1 MRRTFVFVLAF
12 LLVFSSLAFA
22 GKPIVKIAFI
32 GPLTGPAAFQGLGG
46 RNAFKLAI
54 TEAKKQDLPFK
65 LVPVILD
72 DQSDPTVAVNAALK
86 VCSDKRVLVSISHWN
101 SPCALATID
110 TFHRYGLATIV
121 WGAVHPGITQKGYK
135 EVSRIPTPLTFQN
148 KFAAKFLTNLGY
160 KTFAVIYETSDYG
173 KGHKDVF
180 TKAVKEL
187 GGEIVSED
195 GIVAGERN
203 FQPILTKIKAKN
215 PDVVYYGGYSPEAA
229 LIVTQMK
236 SVGLNAQFVGISG
249 ISDAKF
255 IKLAKE
261 NAEGTIGFVD
271 SPPMDK
277 LPKGKE
283 FMMKYKKAHFKED
296 IAPYSPHAYDATWI
310 AIEALKRAYP
320 ELKRKRVVEE
330 IRNTKD
336 YDGVL
341 GKISFDENGQS
352 NIVTIVARVVQDGK
366 WVLWE
371 ESEYAKGIRKLV
383 PPKNK

>member
-1 MRRTFVFVLAF
+1 MEFF
-12 LLVFSSLAFA
+12 LFSSFAFA

-46 RNAFKLAI
+46 RNAFKLALN
-54 TEAKKQDLPFK
+54 EAKKEDLPFK
-65 LVPVILD
+65 LIPVILD

-148 KFAAKFLTNLGY
+148 RFAAKFLTDLGY
-160 KTFAVIYETSDYG
+160 KRFAVVYETSDYG

-180 TKAVKEL
+180 TQAIKDL

-195 GIVAGERN
+195 GIVSGERN
-203 FQPILTKIKAKN
+203 FQPILTKIKSKN
-215 PDVVYYGGYSPEAA
+215 PDVVYYAGYSPEAA
-229 LIVTQMK
+229 LVASQMK
-236 SVGLNAQFVGISG
+236 SIGLNAQFVGISG
-249 ISDAKF
+249 ISDSKF
-255 IKLAKE
+255 IKLAGKA
-261 NAEGTIGFVD
+261 AEGTVGFVD

-283 FMMKYKKAHFKED
+283 FMKKYKRAGFKED
-296 IAPYSPHAYDATWI
+296 IATGIIVSSS
-310 AIEALKRAYP
+310 
-320 ELKRKRVVEE
+320 
-330 IRNTKD
+330 
-336 YDGVL
+336 
-341 GKISFDENGQS
+341 ISFKKIRVQYS
-352 NIVTIVARVVQDGK
+352 NISLARSQTNAIK
-366 WVLWE
+366 MIQQWN
-371 ESEYAKGIRKLV
+371 GIFSTAIQ
-383 PPKNK
+383 